1 MKLAALF
8 PGQGSQ
14 TVGMGR
20 AFYDAYPFARD
31 LFERA
36 DDTLGYSIKKL
47 CFEGPAEE
55 LTATENTQPA
65 IYLVSYVA
73 WACFGEVFGDLDW
86 AVAVGHSL
94 GEYSA
99 YAAAGTLSF
108 EDGLRLVRRRGELIR
123 DASAEN
129 PGTLAAVIGLDED
142 RIRGLLSEVQGA
154 GRVELATVNAPNQIV
169 VGGEVSGLEPF
180 VELAKKA
187 GAKRA
192 VILNV
197 SGPFHTS
204 LVRDAGIKLTGV
216 LAEIQFNRPGFEV
229 VTNVTGRPALTV
241 EEIRDTLARQVAEP
255 VLWLAGAR
263 FLQKNGVEIGV
274 EFGNGR
280 VIGGLMKRCAR
291 EIKILNVEDPESLEK
306 TAKELRAI
314 AAV

>member
-1 MKLAALF
+1 MKLAAVF

-20 AFYDAYPFARD
+20 ALFDAFPLARE

-36 DDTLGYSIKKL
+36 DDALGYSITKL
-47 CFEGPAEE
+47 CFEGPDEE

-65 IYLVSYVA
+65 IYLVSYAA
-73 WACFGEVFGDLDW
+73 WACFREVVGDLDW
-86 AVAVGHSL
+86 TAAAGHSL

-142 RIRGLLSEVQGA
+142 VVGRLIPEARDA

-169 VGGEVSGLEPF
+169 VGGEVAGLERF
-180 VELAKKA
+180 VELAKGA

-204 LVRDAGIKLTGV
+204 LVTDAAIALTGE
-216 LAEIQFNRPGFEV
+216 LAKYTFHRPKFPV
-229 VTNVTGRPALTV
+229 ATNVTGKPAADMD
-241 EEIRDTLARQVAEP
+241 EIPQTLARQVNEP
-255 VLWLAGAR
+255 VLWLADAR
-263 FLQKNGVEIGV
+263 YLEGVGVELAV
-274 EFGNGR
+274 EFGNGN
-280 VIGGLMKRCAR
+280 VLAGLLKRCAPGIR
-291 EIKILNVEDPESLEK
+291 VLGVGDPAGLEGTRAELGTLGSL
-306 TAKELRAI
+306 
-314 AAV
+314 

>member
-1 MKLAALF
+1 MRLAALF

-14 TVGMGR
+14 IVGMGR
-20 AFYDAYPFARD
+20 ALYDTYLLARG

-65 IYLVSYVA
+65 IYVVSYVA
-73 WACFGEVFGDLDW
+73 WACFKEVVGELDW
-86 AVAVGHSL
+86 TAAAGHSL

-129 PGTLAAVIGLDED
+129 PGTLAAVIGLTED
-142 RIRGLLSEVQGA
+142 QIRQLLPEVQGA

-204 LVRDAGIKLTGV
+204 L
-216 LAEIQFNRPGFEV
+216 
-229 VTNVTGRPALTV
+229 
-241 EEIRDTLARQVAEP
+241 
-255 VLWLAGAR
+255 
-263 FLQKNGVEIGV
+263 
-274 EFGNGR
+274 
-280 VIGGLMKRCAR
+280 
-291 EIKILNVEDPESLEK
+291 
-306 TAKELRAI
+306 
-314 AAV
+314 

>member
-20 AFYDAYPFARD
+20 TLHDAFPLARE

-36 DDTLGYSIKKL
+36 DDALGYSIKRL
-47 CFEGPAEE
+47 CFEGPDGE

-73 WACFGEVFGDLDW
+73 WACFREVVGDLDW
-86 AVAVGHSL
+86 VAAAGHSL

-123 DASAEN
+123 DASAKN
-129 PGTLAAVIGLDED
+129 PGTLAAVIGLEEDEV
-142 RIRGLLSEVQGA
+142 RRLIPEARGA

-169 VGGEVSGLEPF
+169 VGGEVGGLERF
-180 VELAKKA
+180 VELAKGA

-192 VILNV
+192 VVLNV

-204 LVRDAGIKLTGV
+204 LVKDAAVALTGE
-216 LAEIQFNRPGFEV
+216 LARYTFDRPQFPV
-229 VTNVTGRPALTV
+229 ATNVTGKPADDMD
-241 EEIRDTLARQVAEP
+241 EIPRTLARQVCEP
-255 VLWLAGAR
+255 VLWLADAR
-263 FLQKNGVEIGV
+263 YLEARGVELAV
-274 EFGNGR
+274 EFGNGN
-280 VIGGLMKRCAR
+280 VLAGLMKRCAPGVR
-291 EIKILNVEDPESLEK
+291 VLGVGDPAGLES
-306 TAKELRAI
+306 ARAEL
-314 AAV
+314 AALGLI